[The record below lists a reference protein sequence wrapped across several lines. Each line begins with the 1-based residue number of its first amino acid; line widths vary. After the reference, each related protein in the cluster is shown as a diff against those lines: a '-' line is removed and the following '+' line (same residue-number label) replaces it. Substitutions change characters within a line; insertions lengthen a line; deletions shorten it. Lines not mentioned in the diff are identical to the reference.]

1 MKKIIYWLLFIVFA
15 YLGVFVY
22 RRIQALKR
30 LQVTVDFPREIQ
42 ANNGFITWKQ
52 DFVINNAD
60 LVSIKADYAN
70 VDVIIN
76 DRFVGKCSLKNPQ
89 TIVAGGISRIELF
102 VTTTLT
108 DVLRAIAGSIY
119 DLLKKKSLRIDFSG
133 VIGSYGFTAPIS
145 DGITVNPSQIFN
157 IF

>member
-1 MKKIIYWLLFIVFA
+1 MKKFIYWLIFMVLA

-22 RRIQALKR
+22 RRVQALKR
-30 LQVTVDFPREIQ
+30 LQVTIDFPREIQ
-42 ANNGFITWKQ
+42 SNNGFITWKQ

-60 LVSIKADYAN
+60 PVSIKADYSN

-76 DRFVGKCSLKNPQ
+76 DRFVGKCSLKTSQ
-89 TIVAGGISRIELF
+89 IITAGGISRIELF

-108 DVLRAIAGSIY
+108 EILRAFAGSVY
-119 DLLKKKSLRIDFSG
+119 DLIKKKSLRIDFAG
-133 VIGSYGFTAPIS
+133 VIGSYGFTAPIK

>member
-15 YLGVFVY
+15 YFGVFIY

-30 LQVTVDFPREIQ
+30 LQVTVDYPREIR
-42 ANNGFITWKQ
+42 ANQGFITWKQ
-52 DFVINNAD
+52 PFIINNVD

-70 VDVIIN
+70 VDAIIN
-76 DRFVGKCSLKNPQ
+76 NRFVGKCSLKNPQ
-89 TIVAGGISRIELF
+89 TIEAGGISRIELF

-108 DVLRAIAGSIY
+108 EVLRAIAGSVY
-119 DLLKKKSLRIDFSG
+119 DLIKKKSLRIDFAG
-133 VIGSYGFTAPIS
+133 VIGSYGFTAPIK